1 MFYRNRSTRALTSP
15 IHPCTLVRCSP
26 SGVWCGDGAC
36 VSEFPLTVSS
46 AHMYFMCQPILG
58 NLYNISVLCIFT
70 VVQHFFR
77 SPDYWDFF
85 FIRSFCAIHHFL
97 RITNAY
103 TNAGIADTHTL
114 TPFFFSVS
122 IRLDP
127 FGLIRYWS
135 SSHFGEILVC
145 YAFPLVSRFSCHRR
159 SNTSLVSISKSEM
172 AKHFCF
178 MVARSTCFLL
188 DSANIRSAMV
198 FWVAWK
204 SGTSTSSKSRSSS
217 SSNKRPANDAQIQW
231 NFSAAMAVSTFTQI
245 HWHTHTRTTRR
256 RFQIIIINEIFRRR
270 FVRTNALLYDSATTT
285 LLFLDR
291 DFFCCCCC
299 CTAAVCQPL
308 ENTLENWTEAIF
320 FSLLYISIT

>member
-97 RITNAY
+97 RITNAH

-114 TPFFFSVS
+114 TPFFFFRFDSSWSVWLNTLLEFFTFWWDSCLLCVSFSVS
-122 IRLDP
+122 IFMPSP
-127 FGLIRYWS
+127 FKHQSCFDIEVWNGK
-135 SSHFGEILVC
+135 
-145 YAFPLVSRFSCHRR
+145 AFLFHGGAVDMFSSRFCEY
-159 SNTSLVSISKSEM
+159 SI
-172 AKHFCF
+172 CDG
-178 MVARSTCFLL
+178 FLGG
-188 DSANIRSAMV
+188 V
-198 FWVAWK
+198 K
-204 SGTSTSSKSRSSS
+204 
-217 SSNKRPANDAQIQW
+217 KR
-231 NFSAAMAVSTFTQI
+231 
-245 HWHTHTRTTRR
+245 H
-256 RFQIIIINEIFRRR
+256 IN
-270 FVRTNALLYDSATTT
+270 LK
-285 LLFLDR
+285 
-291 DFFCCCCC
+291 
-299 CTAAVCQPL
+299 QKQKQQQQ
-308 ENTLENWTEAIF
+308 
-320 FSLLYISIT
+320 

>member
-159 SNTSLVSISKSEM
+159 SNTSLVSISKHIVWNGKAFLFHGGAVDMFSSR
-172 AKHFCF
+172 FCEY
-178 MVARSTCFLL
+178 SICDGFLGG
-188 DSANIRSAMV
+188 V
-198 FWVAWK
+198 K
-204 SGTSTSSKSRSSS
+204 
-217 SSNKRPANDAQIQW
+217 KR
-231 NFSAAMAVSTFTQI
+231 
-245 HWHTHTRTTRR
+245 H
-256 RFQIIIINEIFRRR
+256 IN
-270 FVRTNALLYDSATTT
+270 LK
-285 LLFLDR
+285 
-291 DFFCCCCC
+291 
-299 CTAAVCQPL
+299 QKQKQQQQ
-308 ENTLENWTEAIF
+308 
-320 FSLLYISIT
+320 